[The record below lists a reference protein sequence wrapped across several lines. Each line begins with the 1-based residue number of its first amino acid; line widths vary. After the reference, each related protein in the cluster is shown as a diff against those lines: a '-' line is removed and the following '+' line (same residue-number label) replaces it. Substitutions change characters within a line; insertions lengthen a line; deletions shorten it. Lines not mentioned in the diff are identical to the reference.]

1 MYLLEEQQ
9 ADIIKLLLLAHK
21 FTDICNHCL
30 FDVFCRLLPILTHDR
45 AEWLQ
50 SILGP
55 VQVLCFYN
63 NAIGVEDNAIAWM
76 QIEIALALDEIGD
89 IFIQGNGQS

>member
-9 ADIIKLLLLAHK
+9 ADIIKLLLLDPK

-30 FDVFCRLLPILTHDR
+30 FDVLCRLLPILTPDR

-55 VQVLCFYN
+55 AHVHCFY

-76 QIEIALALDEIGD
+76 QIEIALALDEIDD
-89 IFIQGNGQS
+89 IFIQGNGHS

>member
-1 MYLLEEQQ
+1 
-9 ADIIKLLLLAHK
+9 
-21 FTDICNHCL
+21 L
-30 FDVFCRLLPILTHDR
+30 FDVLYRLLPILTHDR

-55 VQVLCFYN
+55 VHVLCFYN
-63 NAIGVEDNAIAWM
+63 AIGLEDKAIAWM

-89 IFIQGNGQS
+89 IFIKGNGQS

>member
-9 ADIIKLLLLAHK
+9 ADIIKLLLLVNK

-30 FDVFCRLLPILTHDR
+30 FDVLCRLLPILTHDR

-50 SILGP
+50 SIRGP
-55 VQVLCFYN
+55 LHVLCFY

-76 QIEIALALDEIGD
+76 QIEIALAIDEIGD

>member
-30 FDVFCRLLPILTHDR
+30 FDVLCRLLPILTHDR

-55 VQVLCFYN
+55 VDVHCFY